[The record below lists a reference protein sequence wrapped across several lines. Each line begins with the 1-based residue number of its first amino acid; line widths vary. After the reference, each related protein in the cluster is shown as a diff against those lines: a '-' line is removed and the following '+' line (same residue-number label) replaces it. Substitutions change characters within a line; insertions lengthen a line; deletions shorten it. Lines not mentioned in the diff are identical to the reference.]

1 MLSEQEAF
9 KLGVLAEFAD
19 KGLSVDQMRERVKR
33 ASDALDAVAAIP
45 DEETSDESSSMDKEA
60 FPSLSID
67 KLLGMIGSGSKTALI
82 TAALAPPAIGAAAG
96 VAHSK
101 LTDVDEDDVDTVK
114 RKELIDEYRRQAARL
129 RQTKELQTL
138 TASKPSGGLYL

>member
-9 KLGVLAEFAD
+9 KLGVLEEFAD

-45 DEETSDESSSMDKEA
+45 DEETSDDESSPMDKVA
-60 FPSLSID
+60 WD
-67 KLLGMIGSGSKTALI
+67 KLLDMLGSGSKTVLM

-138 TASKPSGGLYL
+138 TAKRPSGGLYL

>member
-19 KGLSVDQMRERVKR
+19 KGLSVDQMRERVKC

-45 DEETSDESSSMDKEA
+45 DEETSDDESSPMDKA
-60 FPSLSID
+60 AWD
-67 KLLGMIGSGSKTALI
+67 QLLKMIGSGSKTALI
-82 TAALAPPAIGAAAG
+82 GAALAPPAIGAAAG

-138 TASKPSGGLYL
+138 TARKPSGGLYL